1 MTKSVRIENADTS
14 PNKVVVRAEVKDADG
29 NWVPA
34 DPATQPVQRL
44 DYPTQMLTAGIH
56 SHRRIVIEEAS
67 E

>member
-14 PNKVVVRAEVKDADG
+14 SYKVVVKVEVKNAAG
-29 NWVPA
+29 EWVPA
-34 DPATQPVQRL
+34 DPAIGQDQRL

-56 SHRRIVIEEAS
+56 SHRRLVIEEAP